1 MEPQTTEAKIIAGA
15 LAEFAEHGYEGA
27 RIDRIAERAGVN
39 KAMIYYH
46 YKGKE
51 KLYESIIR
59 DTAEGIRAYIME
71 KMKQE
76 ARSLDDILT
85 MFEFFADYL
94 HGLDLN
100 FFRILMREIS
110 SGGKYLRDVF
120 LPNTLLPFMSIF
132 LQSAEKLK
140 ERKEIREVDPIY
152 TFLQMA
158 GSILYFN
165 LLRIVLMDSEAFP
178 LVFRE
183 NYLADFKKNFSLIIR
198 DGLANRE
205 KEV

>member
-1 MEPQTTEAKIIAGA
+1 MEPQSTEAKIIAGA

-27 RIDRIAERAGVN
+27 RMDRIADRAGVN

-51 KLYESIIR
+51 NLYTSIIR
-59 DTAEGIRAYIME
+59 ETAEGIRIYIAG

-76 ARSLDDILT
+76 AQSLDEIIV
-85 MFEFFADYL
+85 MFDFFADYL

-100 FFRILMREIS
+100 FIRILMREIS

-120 LPNTLLPFMSIF
+120 LPNTLLPFMKIF
-132 LQSAEKLK
+132 IESAEKLK
-140 ERKEIREVDPIY
+140 ERKEIRDVDPIY

-165 LLRIVLMDSEAFP
+165 LLRIVLRDSEVFP

-183 NYLADFKKNFSLIIR
+183 NYLAEFKKNFSLIIR

-205 KEV
+205 KEE